1 MLLFAEELTEEEK
14 ERTLNLLKD
23 AIDTFEPSQKTAYLE
38 ACSKGIVETESYPL
52 CFLRLARYDPWHA
65 ASLLLNFW
73 EQRVSLFGRERAF
86 QKLFD
91 LSGDGCLNQQD
102 IEVLKSG
109 FYCDLP
115 NDEYGHSV
123 IAVDRRRLSAEQ
135 HGTMWDSQI
144 RTAFYIVMRCARNPV
159 TQTEGLVVIV
169 KFAFER
175 EDPRFLLPLVRLF
188 YGCLPVRIYRLHMLY
203 TIKSFDVFFP
213 IFKLPNDLEK
223 LWDQT
228 YKSRKPPHSRRFHFG
243 RGPEDFFPQLQS
255 FGISINGIP
264 QSLGGTWNYDN
275 FSCHL
280 EMQKSVSIGTKSIL
294 CSSSDKAG
302 TLQSLS
308 WDELVNRIA
317 GNLHDESP
325 ESPIWDVL
333 LARLKRAL
341 FESRAEL
348 AVNTTGCM
356 YKAKYGPFLLN
367 RSLIL
372 LTYYSFLQ
380 MMH

>member
-1 MLLFAEELTEEEK
+1 MELRQLFL
-14 ERTLNLLKD
+14 
-23 AIDTFEPSQKTAYLE
+23 P
-38 ACSKGIVETESYPL
+38 
-52 CFLRLARYDPWHA
+52 
-65 ASLLLNFW
+65 
-73 EQRVSLFGRERAF
+73 FGNA
-86 QKLFD
+86 
-91 LSGDGCLNQQD
+91 
-102 IEVLKSG
+102 
-109 FYCDLP
+109 
-115 NDEYGHSV
+115 
-123 IAVDRRRLSAEQ
+123 
-135 HGTMWDSQI
+135 
-144 RTAFYIVMRCARNPV
+144 
-159 TQTEGLVVIV
+159 
-169 KFAFER
+169 
-175 EDPRFLLPLVRLF
+175 
-188 YGCLPVRIYRLHMLY
+188 
-203 TIKSFDVFFP
+203 
-213 IFKLPNDLEK
+213 
-223 LWDQT
+223 
-228 YKSRKPPHSRRFHFG
+228 
-243 RGPEDFFPQLQS
+243 
-255 FGISINGIP
+255 
-264 QSLGGTWNYDN
+264 
-275 FSCHL
+275 
-280 EMQKSVSIGTKSIL
+280 KSVSIGTKSIL